1 MIEINFCFLVST
13 HSNDNMFDDA
23 REVIETLDPG
33 IYVSWLERKKIQETW
48 LKNFQSKSGQKFW
61 QNLEDPLGSIRVH

>member
-23 REVIETLDPG
+23 KEVIETLDPG
-33 IYVSWLERKKIQETW
+33 IYLS
-48 LKNFQSKSGQKFW
+48 
-61 QNLEDPLGSIRVH
+61 